1 MNRLHFSIPRNS
13 RFGSENASSPATSDL
28 QSAEHQHCQ
37 ELLRAIA
44 TLEKKKQ
51 DTPVKTEAVQ
61 VINGIISSLSQDTSN
76 KRNSVDESRV
86 RFPKD
91 ETRGGFTSF
100 RRNRKPSSPAPEA
113 HFRLSCQL
121 PESGADSSPALSLK
135 DLSPAASLTPLSSRQ
150 MFADLVRFAGFLLLL
165 AALIAGVI
173 YVGMMVTGVSH

>member
-13 RFGSENASSPATSDL
+13 RFGSENASSTATSDL

-61 VINGIISSLSQDTSN
+61 VINGIISSLSQDTSK

-100 RRNRKPSSPAPEA
+100 RRTRQPSPTPET

-121 PESGADSSPALSLK
+121 PESGADSSRALSLK
-135 DLSPAASLTPLSSRQ
+135 DLSPAGSLSPLSSRQ
-150 MFADLVRFAGFLLLL
+150 MIADFVRFAGFLLLL
-165 AALIAGVI
+165 AALIAGVMF
-173 YVGMMVTGVSH
+173 VGMMVMGISH